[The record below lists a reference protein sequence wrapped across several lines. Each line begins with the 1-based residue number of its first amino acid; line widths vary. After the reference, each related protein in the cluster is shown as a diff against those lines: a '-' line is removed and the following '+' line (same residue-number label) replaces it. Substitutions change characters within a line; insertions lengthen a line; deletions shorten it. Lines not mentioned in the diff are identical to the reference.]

1 MKKLYLPLVLAFS
14 LSSCF
19 KNYFQVQTL
28 PTSTATAKALNDS
41 GQTVYIHF
49 KDQVRQ
55 LKQFSIADSLISGK
69 LSVPVKMRKKYM
81 EPTDPKMNKYK
92 IRDRNF
98 LFNQVHVY
106 VRDSISASV
115 DYTLNTSEA
124 DHIEIYQPNKGAS
137 RGSHI
142 LGASLI
148 LLTIVGIAVG
158 TAYSIF

>member
-1 MKKLYLPLVLAFS
+1 
-14 LSSCF
+14 
-19 KNYFQVQTL
+19 
-28 PTSTATAKALNDS
+28 
-41 GQTVYIHF
+41 VYPS
-49 KDQVRQ
+49 KCD
-55 LKQFSIADSLISGK
+55 
-69 LSVPVKMRKKYM
+69 
-81 EPTDPKMNKYK
+81 
-92 IRDRNF
+92 
-98 LFNQVHVY
+98 VY

>member
-28 PTSTATAKALNDS
+28 PVSTVTSKALTDS

-55 LKQFSIADSLISGK
+55 LKQFSIVDSQISGK

-81 EPTDPKMNKYK
+81 EPTDAKMNKYK

-106 VRDSISASV
+106 VKDSIPANV
-115 DYTLNTSEA
+115 DYTFNTSKV
-124 DHIEIYQPNKGAS
+124 DLIEIYQPNKGAS
-137 RGSHI
+137 KGSHI
-142 LGASLI
+142 LGAALI
-148 LLTIVGIAVG
+148 LLTIAGIAVG
-158 TAYSIF
+158 AAYSIF